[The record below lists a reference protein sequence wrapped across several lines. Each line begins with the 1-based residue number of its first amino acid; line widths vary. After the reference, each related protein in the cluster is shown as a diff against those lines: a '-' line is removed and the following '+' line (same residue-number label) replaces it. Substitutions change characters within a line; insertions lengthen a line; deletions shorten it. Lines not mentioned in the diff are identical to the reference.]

1 MRREGS
7 RRAALALT
15 ARRPAERDDREPT
28 ALGGQ
33 SSHAMDLGRKRWPAL
48 RHLSLQLARR
58 PTEREE
64 GALGVDKLASD
75 RGEKGMAGR
84 RRDGHQGGLFQGR
97 ERSGPASA
105 TRDCRP
111 RGPWRGAM
119 GTLRRARRAEG
130 SAARGADRTRGKPF
144 TRDQRCVPA
153 SQHLSRLRAIE
164 KAHKVRY
171 WRSPARRQC
180 RVEVTRNS
188 TSQ

>member
-130 SAARGADRTRGKPF
+130 APRLGGLTVPAESRSPEISAAYRRASIFRDFELSRRRTRFVIGGAL
-144 TRDQRCVPA
+144 QEGNVA
-153 SQHLSRLRAIE
+153 
-164 KAHKVRY
+164 
-171 WRSPARRQC
+171 
-180 RVEVTRNS
+180 
-188 TSQ
+188 